1 MKIPAVQ
8 STETA
13 EMPADTQVRQADEA
27 LLLRFTASG
36 NREAIGELFHR
47 YADNAYAVALRCS
60 GNPSDAEDAVQDAFI
75 NVLRHAGQ
83 YRSQCSVK
91 GWLMSIVI
99 NSCRIKARTASR
111 TRNRERIALIP
122 EPAPAAN
129 DTERELLAAAS
140 QAVRELPDPYRMP
153 LWLHFLEGLSYQE
166 IAFALNQPEGT
177 IRSHISRGLD
187 RVRKAMELSGHAVGV
202 IALPGLILRSG
213 AETAPARLRSA
224 LETIAVS
231 KQLAHPAWAN
241 VAAWSVGAVL
251 LASVALT
258 GTLYFRAAPPE
269 QANQSGSK
277 VAKTANAPVPQEQ
290 AQVSRGTSHFSRTWR
305 FDRPEAAA
313 GHQVLAGS
321 WTFVPQGETG
331 FMQTGPGRVDI
342 RLDLHALRKPVLI
355 EACHRPLIPNRDVGY
370 DFGGYAPMA
379 KDCVIVRLPERGL
392 VKVTNVKTWLRSR
405 VYISAEGIDIWV
417 HDRRV
422 RAFLGETSTEYIT
435 LEFSGTQAIESITA
449 REIDAS
455 EATSLALFEDALRQV
470 PKQARRETMAAPG
483 LKDAYFQFEAA
494 APAR

>member
-1 MKIPAVQ
+1 MKNLENQRAQ
-8 STETA
+8 TA
-13 EMPADTQVRQADEA
+13 QTPADTQPRQNDDA
-27 LLLRFTASG
+27 LLLRFASTG
-36 NREAIGELFHR
+36 SREAIGELFQR

-99 NSCRIKARTASR
+99 NSCRVKARAASR
-111 TRNRERIALIP
+111 ARNRERIVQAP
-122 EPAPAAN
+122 EPAPAVG
-129 DTERELLAAAS
+129 EPEHELLAAAS
-140 QAVRELPDPYRMP
+140 KAVRELPDPYRMP
-153 LWLHFLEGLSYQE
+153 LWLHFLEGLSYRE
-166 IAFALNQPEGT
+166 IAFALKQPEGT
-177 IRSHISRGLD
+177 IRSHVSRGLD
-187 RVRKAMELSGHAVGV
+187 RVRKTLELSGYAVGAA
-202 IALPGLILRSG
+202 ALQDLILRSG
-213 AETAPARLRSA
+213 TETAPARLRSA
-224 LETIAVS
+224 LEVIAVS

-241 VAAWSVGAVL
+241 VAAWSIGAVL

-258 GTLYFRAAPPE
+258 GTLCFRAASPK
-269 QANQSGSK
+269 QANQSGSE
-277 VAKTANAPVPQEQ
+277 VAKTANAPIPQEQ

-321 WTFVPQGETG
+321 WSFAPQGETG

-392 VKVTNVKTWLRSR
+392 VKVTDKKTWLRSR

-483 LKDAYFQFEAA
+483 LKDVYFQFETA
-494 APAR
+494 APKP